1 MTKLID
7 LSIECKEGGK
17 TEVKIDETPLPEVKS
32 DRWGG
37 MGGKRRLG
45 CTGGFK
51 PMTKLIDQGVE
62 SKEGGKTEVKIDE
75 HHNKR

>member
-17 TEVKIDETPLPEVKS
+17 TEVKIDETPPAEVKS

-37 MGGKRRLG
+37 IGVGWVG
-45 CTGGFK
+45 CVV
-51 PMTKLIDQGVE
+51 QGV
-62 SKEGGKTEVKIDE
+62 S
-75 HHNKR
+75 NQWLNW